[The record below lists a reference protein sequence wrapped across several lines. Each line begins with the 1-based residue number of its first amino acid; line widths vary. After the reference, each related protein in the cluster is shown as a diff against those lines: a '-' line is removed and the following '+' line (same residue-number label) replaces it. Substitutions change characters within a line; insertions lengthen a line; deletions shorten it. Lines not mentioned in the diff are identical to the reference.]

1 MNVDVKCVHF
11 DLTEKTRE
19 YLDRKVK
26 RLGYADDL
34 IVDLLFTFTRD
45 TRAFKL
51 DSNINFRWGTSSHV
65 GVETFQITK
74 GIDQLIDKLD
84 SKINKEKEKI
94 QEH

>member
-11 DLTEKTRE
+11 DMTQKTKD
-19 YLDRKVK
+19 YFDKKVK
-26 RLGYADDL
+26 RLGYAEDL

-45 TRAFKL
+45 TRAYKL

-65 GVETFQITK
+65 GVETFNITK

-84 SKINKEKEKI
+84 NKVNKEKEKI